1 VTKLKRLVRLTTRV
15 TACGPLSPPLECC
28 EWKCSDRG
36 AGTETGGLRLARL
49 PWRRCLF
56 PSITANTK
64 ALPGEYSDFVRGGE
78 PKTEKE
84 VALRGRD
91 AGETGTEPA
100 AESGVSLRERS
111 EWWDGVRV
119 NPLERGGVTGGGETL
134 SREDLLSV
142 AEAVASGR
150 VALGDDSI
158 ADEVSRAVESSSEE
172 EAERGEGW
180 GASASS
186 SRETIREVGGGRR
199 IFPVALQVSSVR
211 MCAGSCS
218 FSSSI
223 LS

>member
-1 VTKLKRLVRLTTRV
+1 MFSSVLLVIVCLDE
-15 TACGPLSPPLECC
+15 L
-28 EWKCSDRG
+28 CS
-36 AGTETGGLRLARL
+36 TEQ
-49 PWRRCLF
+49 
-56 PSITANTK
+56 S
-64 ALPGEYSDFVRGGE
+64 
-78 PKTEKE
+78 
-84 VALRGRD
+84 RD

-142 AEAVASGR
+142 AEAVAR
-150 VALGDDSI
+150 DCVALGDDSI
-158 ADEVSRAVESSSEE
+158 ADEVSRAVESSREE

-199 IFPVALQVSSVR
+199 LNKIASWQDTSMMNPGVN
-211 MCAGSCS
+211 
-218 FSSSI
+218 
-223 LS
+223 